1 MAKPLDTF
9 EMWVNDGLWPKYRDF
24 LTKAVRNNFSQK
36 EICRRLQMD
45 QNTFSRLKKKHVE
58 IVEAMEEGKVGLK
71 EDLINAM
78 LQLAL
83 GYDEVTETKL
93 ASEKSS
99 AGRGGADKKAY
110 RQVRHIGP
118 DYKATVYLLKINF
131 GLDYDPNSE
140 QIKLMIKRAKEGKE
154 TWGNGKIIKED
165 SDKED

>member
-1 MAKPLDTF
+1 MAG
-9 EMWVNDGLWPKYRDF
+9 V
-24 LTKAVRNNFSQK
+24 
-36 EICRRLQMD
+36 
-45 QNTFSRLKKKHVE
+45 
-58 IVEAMEEGKVGLK
+58 
-71 EDLINAM
+71 
-78 LQLAL
+78 

-118 DYKATVYLLKINF
+118 DYKAAVYLLKINF